1 MGLSAHTHTLTV
13 LLLLQAMAPSAASV
27 RPVEVSGPPPPTP
40 ATEPPAST
48 WVRESNLHWYHRWV
62 IRVLQAGPIPRHVAF
77 IMDGNRRYAR
87 KANIAKAEGHSA
99 GFEKLSETLQWCL
112 EVGITEVTVY
122 AFSIENFKRTQEEV
136 DTLMNLARDKFQR
149 LLAERDKLHERG
161 ICIRIIGNWDLL
173 EPDIRRSIA
182 EAVLLT
188 RHNRKAILN
197 VAFAYT
203 SRDEIT
209 HSIRTVAQA
218 VGDGQLEPD
227 DVSEELLTRCLYT
240 KYSAEPDLLV
250 RTSGEVRLSDF
261 LLWQSAT
268 TVMYF
273 TETLWPEFTIWHL
286 LGAVFSYQRVRWRMV
301 DVRKALDHY
310 TDEGVASACG
320 KRNERVGRFL
330 EYVEREEE
338 HHLVRLVRGM
348 GIK

>member
-1 MGLSAHTHTLTV
+1 
-13 LLLLQAMAPSAASV
+13 MAPSAA
-27 RPVEVSGPPPPTP
+27 GPPPARVPPASTTSSSPTP
-40 ATEPPAST
+40 PAAGAPSATLSSPST
-48 WVRESNLHWYHRWV
+48 WVRESNLQWYHRWL

-112 EVGITEVTVY
+112 EVGISEVTVY
-122 AFSIENFKRTQEEV
+122 AFSIENFKRTQDEV

-188 RHNRKAILN
+188 RDNRTAILN

-218 VGDGQLEPD
+218 VGDGQLEPE

-261 LLWQSAT
+261 LLWQSAS

-286 LGAVFSYQRVRWRMV
+286 LGAVFYYQRVRWQML
-301 DVRKALDHY
+301 DVRRALEQGSGGPAAVDGES
-310 TDEGVASACG
+310 DASG
-320 KRNERVGRFL
+320 KSKERVGRFL
-330 EYVEREEE
+330 ECVERLEERL
-338 HHLVRLVRGM
+338 LVRLARGT
-348 GIK
+348 GVK

>member
-1 MGLSAHTHTLTV
+1 
-13 LLLLQAMAPSAASV
+13 MAPSAASV

-188 RHNRKAILN
+188 RHNRNAILN

>member
-1 MGLSAHTHTLTV
+1 
-13 LLLLQAMAPSAASV
+13 MAP
-27 RPVEVSGPPPPTP
+27 VEGPSSSCSPTSSPLPPTVVP
-40 ATEPPAST
+40 TT
-48 WVRESNLHWYHRWV
+48 WVRESNLLWYHRWV
-62 IRVLQAGPIPRHVAF
+62 IRVLKAGPIPTHVAF
-77 IMDGNRRYAR
+77 IMDGNRRYAK

-112 EVGITEVTVY
+112 EVGISEVTVY
-122 AFSIENFKRTQEEV
+122 AFSIENFKRTQDEV
-136 DTLMNLARDKFQR
+136 DTLMNLAREKFQR

-173 EPDIRRSIA
+173 APDIQRSIA

-188 RHNRKAILN
+188 RHNRKATLN

-209 HSIRTVAQA
+209 HSIRTVAEA
-218 VGDGQLEPD
+218 VGNGKLEPE

-261 LLWQSAT
+261 LLWQSTT

-286 LGAVFSYQRVRWRMV
+286 LGAVFYYQRVRWRMQ
-301 DVRKALDHY
+301 DVRRALDRFTGEPY
-310 TDEGVASACG
+310 ARCTDGTAEASG
-320 KRNERVGRFL
+320 KRKERIGRFL
-330 EYVEREEE
+330 EYVEQREE
-338 HHLVRLVRGM
+338 HQLIQLARGM
-348 GIK
+348 GVQ

>member
-1 MGLSAHTHTLTV
+1 
-13 LLLLQAMAPSAASV
+13 MAPSAAAASIAV
-27 RPVEVSGPPPPTP
+27 VP
-40 ATEPPAST
+40 ALASPSSPST
-48 WVRESNLHWYHRWV
+48 WVRESNLLWYHRWL
-62 IRVLQAGPIPRHVAF
+62 IRVLRAGPIPTHVAF
-77 IMDGNRRYAR
+77 IMDGNRRYAK

-122 AFSIENFKRTQEEV
+122 AFSIENFKRTQDEV

-149 LLAERDKLHERG
+149 LLAERDQLHERG
-161 ICIRIIGNWDLL
+161 ICIRIIGNWELL
-173 EPDIRRSIA
+173 APDIQRNIA

-188 RHNRKAILN
+188 RHNRRAILN

-209 HSIRTVAQA
+209 HSIRTIAQA

-261 LLWQSAT
+261 LLWQST
-268 TVMYF
+268 STVMYF

-286 LGAVFSYQRVRWRMV
+286 LGAVFYYQRVRCRML
-301 DVRKALDHY
+301 DVRRALDRY
-310 TDEGVASACG
+310 TDEPYGSCG
-320 KRNERVGRFL
+320 QRKKRVGRFL
-330 EYVEREEE
+330 KHVERQEERQ
-338 HHLVRLVRGM
+338 LIQLARGT